1 MVRCTARCGFPGI
14 ARAGTEWIHPSGGV
28 RHVDGGS
35 LVERLLQAVQPHR
48 GVRVQ
53 LECCR
58 ARFVGLLRPSV
69 HGAGRRHRFEAAV
82 LVLDGDRSSA
92 DVRKQLHR
100 GISHSAERLRQV
112 TRPQGGVK
120 LGHHRHEVTAVGHE
134 LDGTQKR
141 VHVRPGNRDHAL
153 GVRSSGS
160 SVATVVRRVNF
171 QVVPED
177 DGDGT
182 VSDIVKPPGYN
193 TPVPAKILTSDR
205 VETRIGTLE
214 FDDGLPT
221 AATTQIV
228 YDHLD
233 FIRGVEAFLNCVP
246 AASVEAMRIGM
257 EGVGVTSCHQVAIA
271 DQLLDSNPLFL
282 TGNTD
287 TVYVS
292 GILDLERDGPTVVEI
307 PPGCGPTTV
316 NDAWFRFVTDMGRP
330 GPDRGEGG
338 KYLIVPAGYDGPVPD
353 GHFVAESRS
362 RINWLIMRGLLVDG
376 KPDAP
381 TKNFQDGLRVYPLSQ
396 AEAPPAMEFIS
407 LSGKEF
413 NTIHANDVTFFDEL
427 DAVVQREPLAVID
440 DETRGLLAS
449 IGIIKGHP
457 FAPDDR
463 MRALLTDA
471 VAVANGTAR
480 AISFQTRDP
489 KAYKYPN
496 SQWKTAFIGDDYRWL
511 IDDGVGGRNLDART
525 LFFYLATVN
534 TPAMALK
541 IPGVGSQYAFTEH
554 DSTGEYLD
562 GAKSYGLHSS
572 ARRPGQGLLVDR
584 RLRHPDPLRATDR
597 ATIPEQEQHPR
608 RARCRTRMARSPSL
622 SARPRPARTPA
633 TGPRPSPARSGSPSC
648 ASMAPSLPGST
659 TPGCQARSNHS
670 SLNRRPRPTC

>member
-1 MVRCTARCGFPGI
+1 M
-14 ARAGTEWIHPSGGV
+14 
-28 RHVDGGS
+28 
-35 LVERLLQAVQPHR
+35 
-48 GVRVQ
+48 
-53 LECCR
+53 
-58 ARFVGLLRPSV
+58 
-69 HGAGRRHRFEAAV
+69 
-82 LVLDGDRSSA
+82 
-92 DVRKQLHR
+92 
-100 GISHSAERLRQV
+100 
-112 TRPQGGVK
+112 
-120 LGHHRHEVTAVGHE
+120 
-134 LDGTQKR
+134 
-141 VHVRPGNRDHAL
+141 
-153 GVRSSGS
+153 
-160 SVATVVRRVNF
+160 
-171 QVVPED
+171 
-177 DGDGT
+177 
-182 VSDIVKPPGYN
+182 SDSVKPDGYN
-193 TPVPAKILTSDR
+193 TPVPTKILTPDR
-205 VETRIGTLE
+205 VVTRIGTLE

-221 AATTQIV
+221 AATTQV
-228 YDHLD
+228 LFDHLD
-233 FIRGVEAFLNCVP
+233 FVRSIEAFLHCVP
-246 AASVEAMRIGM
+246 AASVEAMRMGM
-257 EGVGVTSCHQVAIA
+257 EGAGVTSAHQVGIA

-353 GHFVAESRS
+353 GHFVSESPS

-381 TKNFQDGLRVYPLSQ
+381 TKNFQEGLRVYPLSK
-396 AEAPPAMEFIS
+396 AEAPPTMEFIS
-407 LSGKEF
+407 LSEKEF
-413 NTIHANDVTFFDEL
+413 NTIHANDASFFDEL
-427 DAVVQREPLAVID
+427 NAVVQREPLGVID

-449 IGIIKGHP
+449 IGIIKGRP

-480 AISFQTRDP
+480 AIAFQTRDP
-489 KAYKYPN
+489 EAYKYPN

-562 GAKSYGLHSS
+562 GAKNYALTLPPDVPAKDFWSIVVYDTQTRSELQT
-572 ARRPGQGLLVDR
+572 GQPFPSKNNTR
-584 RLRHPDPLRATDR
+584 DPLVANTDGSITL
-597 ATIPEQEQHPR
+597 AFGP
-608 RARCRTRMARSPSL
+608 
-622 SARPRPARTPA
+622 TPPDENPGNW
-633 TGPRPSPARSGSPSC
+633 TQTVPGKKWFTLLRLYGPLEPWFDSTWV
-648 ASMAPSLPGST
+648 PGEIE
-659 TPGCQARSNHS
+659 PHDGR
-670 SLNRRPRPTC
+670 